1 MILDPQLQEVCQS
14 SGYNTDIY
22 SWFDLSFLEKDIE
35 QRSNHSLREKGT
47 KVVISASGLRKVF
60 GDLVAVSDFNLEVS
74 RGSIYGL
81 VGPNAAGKTTAL
93 RMMTGKLRPTAGQ
106 VRVLGFDLATDA
118 KKVRNRIGV
127 MPQSLALYSDLS
139 ARENLMFFGALQG
152 FRGEK
157 LERRI
162 TELERLMKLEEPMER
177 VVSELSGGTTRRLS
191 LACTLIHSP
200 ELLFLD
206 EPTVGIDPVFRD
218 SLWSHFKDLR
228 DSGVTILLTSHYL
241 AEMENCEKIGMMREG
256 KIILEGEPA
265 ALRSKFDGITLE
277 EVFIRVAQGTG
288 SAR

>member
-1 MILDPQLQEVCQS
+1 MKKDRISEV
-14 SGYNTDIY
+14 
-22 SWFDLSFLEKDIE
+22 
-35 QRSNHSLREKGT
+35 
-47 KVVISASGLRKVF
+47 VVKTTGLKKVF
-60 GDLVAVSDFNLEVS
+60 GELTAVRDFNLEVR

-93 RMMTGKLRPTAGQ
+93 RMIIGKLRPTEGQ
-106 VRVLGFDLATDA
+106 VKVLSFDIPMQTA
-118 KKVRNRIGV
+118 KIRHRIGV

-157 LERRI
+157 LRHRI
-162 TELERLMKLEEPMER
+162 EELERLMKLEEPMER
-177 VVSELSGGTTRRLS
+177 VVGQLSGGTIRRLS

-241 AEMENCEKIGMMREG
+241 AEMENCDKVGMMREG

-265 ALRSKFDGITLE
+265 ALRSGFDGMTLE
-277 EVFIRVAQGTG
+277 EVFIRVAQKPRSEGQE
-288 SAR
+288 